1 MICTHAADGAVQC
14 ELKVTEQLAN
24 SYGTLHGGAIST
36 IVDVLGTMAL
46 LTRDH
51 TRAGVSV
58 EVRRARPVWVFNW
71 LIWVL
76 VLYGMPACPI
86 TTHCVLNSSP
96 DEPDLR
102 WRSTPGRRACVAR
115 CAVHVTASARRFNG
129 KFIYFFVYM

>member
-58 EVRRARPVWVFNW
+58 EVRRTRPV
-71 LIWVL
+71 
-76 VLYGMPACPI
+76 
-86 TTHCVLNSSP
+86 
-96 DEPDLR
+96 
-102 WRSTPGRRACVAR
+102 
-115 CAVHVTASARRFNG
+115 
-129 KFIYFFVYM
+129 

>member
-51 TRAGVSV
+51 TRAG
-58 EVRRARPVWVFNW
+58 E
-71 LIWVL
+71 
-76 VLYGMPACPI
+76 
-86 TTHCVLNSSP
+86 
-96 DEPDLR
+96 
-102 WRSTPGRRACVAR
+102 
-115 CAVHVTASARRFNG
+115 
-129 KFIYFFVYM
+129 